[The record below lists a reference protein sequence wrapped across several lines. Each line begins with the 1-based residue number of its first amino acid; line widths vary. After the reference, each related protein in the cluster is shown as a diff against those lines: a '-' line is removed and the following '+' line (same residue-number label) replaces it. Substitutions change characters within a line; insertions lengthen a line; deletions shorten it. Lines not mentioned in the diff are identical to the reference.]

1 MANILVTGG
10 AGNVGSS
17 LAGRLVQNP
26 DNFVVIVDD
35 ISTGSVS
42 KLPSKEYSNWKFV
55 KADANTFEDI
65 APVLLHY
72 GFDYVFHYAA
82 VVGVQRTLNHPIK
95 VLRDVDGIK
104 HILNLSKSTGVKR
117 VFFSSSS
124 EVYGEPFEIPQREET
139 TPLNSRLPY
148 AIVKNIGEA
157 YLKSYQQEFGLDY
170 TIFRF
175 FNTYGPNQSADF
187 VISRFIQLALNGED
201 ITIYGDGSQT
211 RTFCYIDDNIS
222 IAEKCI
228 NENIC
233 INETL
238 NVGNDNEMTIV
249 ELAEKIIA
257 QLNSSSK
264 IIHLPPLPE
273 GDMKRRCPDIS
284 RMKQI
289 LNRPLTTLEEGI
301 EKTARAF
308 K

>member
-1 MANILVTGG
+1 M
-10 AGNVGSS
+10 
-17 LAGRLVQNP
+17 
-26 DNFVVIVDD
+26 
-35 ISTGSVS
+35 
-42 KLPSKEYSNWKFV
+42 
-55 KADANTFEDI
+55 
-65 APVLLHY
+65 
-72 GFDYVFHYAA
+72 
-82 VVGVQRTLNHPIK
+82 
-95 VLRDVDGIK
+95 RDVDGIK
-104 HILNLSKSTGVKR
+104 HILNLSKSTRVKR

-187 VISRFIQLALNGED
+187 VISRFIQLALRGED

-249 ELAEKIIA
+249 ELAEKIIT

-289 LNRPLTTLEEGI
+289 LNRPLTSLEEGI
-301 EKTARAF
+301 EKTAQAF